1 MILICCSSTENI
13 ANISENELTERYNIT
28 RFIQPVKTPCLLRS
42 SADNFGKQFGPR
54 STRQN
59 VGPALDPSC
68 LILMLFPKEYFG
80 KNNNKNVIWN
90 NICREQ
96 KIMEHYP
103 AEGCRSTFTLE
114 HQQYAHFCVY
124 DFYMI
129 RSLVRLPTTLNVCS
143 FLAHY
148 LKQWCCFRLQNYSMF
163 DY

>member
-1 MILICCSSTENI
+1 MSLQSDITLLDPYSLLKLLAYYGRLLITL
-13 ANISENELTERYNIT
+13 ANSLDPD
-28 RFIQPVKTPCLLRS
+28 Q
-42 SADNFGKQFGPR
+42 
-54 STRQN
+54 TRQN

-103 AEGCRSTFTLE
+103 AEGCRSTFTHE
-114 HQQYAHFCVY
+114 HQQYTHFCVY
-124 DFYMI
+124 DFHMI
-129 RSLVRLPTTLNVCS
+129 KSLVRLPTTLSICS

-148 LKQWCCFRLQNYSMF
+148 LKQWCCFRLQNSSMF
-163 DY
+163 EH